1 MGPTQTPERD
11 KAVAAKPRASWWRG
25 FKAILFLATA
35 FYVGLAVGDGRI
47 AIPSIGGNQ
56 AVSKNLPATLD
67 YNEVNQIYK
76 SLKDNY
82 DGQLN
87 AEQLEDGLK
96 HGLATATKDPYTS
109 YFTPQEAKEFQE
121 QITNSFSGIGAQLGQ
136 DEEGNLEVVAPIEG
150 LPAEKAGI
158 KAKDL
163 IATINGESTSGMSV
177 DKAVS
182 KIRGPK
188 GTQVKLQVVR
198 NRAQSLNFTITRD
211 DIKLPSVK
219 TRTLEDNIGYIQ
231 ITDFSDD
238 TVDLVSKA
246 AKDFKAKNVK
256 GIVLDMRD
264 NPGGLLDAS
273 VKISDLWLP
282 SGKNILQEKRG
293 NNVVVQSYN
302 ADDGDDILKGVPTV
316 VLINGGSASASEI
329 TAGALRDNK
338 AAYVIG
344 EKSYGKGVV
353 QQLINFGDGSQLKVT
368 VASWYRPNGQNI
380 NKKGITPDKT
390 VKLTDKDVEADNDT
404 QLKAA
409 QDYLKK

>member
-1 MGPTQTPERD
+1 MGPTQTNEREPIVRE
-11 KAVAAKPRASWWRG
+11 KSRGSWWTK
-25 FKAILFLATA
+25 FKFVLFLVTA
-35 FYVGLAVGDGRI
+35 FYLGLAVGDGRI
-47 AIPSIGGNQ
+47 PLPSLGGNQ

-67 YNEVNQIYK
+67 YNGVNQLYK

-82 DGQLN
+82 DGQLT
-87 AEQLEDGLK
+87 AQQLEDGLK
-96 HGLATATKDPYTS
+96 HGLASSTKDPYTS
-109 YFTPQEAKEFQE
+109 YFTPAEAKEFKE

-150 LPAEKAGI
+150 LPADKAGLR
-158 KAKDL
+158 AKDL
-163 IATINGESTSGMSV
+163 IATINGESTTGMSV

-182 KIRGPK
+182 KIRGVK
-188 GTQVKLQVVR
+188 GSTVKLQVVR

-219 TRTLEDNIGYIQ
+219 SRTLENNVGYIQ

-238 TVDLVSKA
+238 TVDLVTKA
-246 AKDFKAKNVK
+246 AREFKEKNVK

-282 SGKNILQEKRG
+282 ANKNILQEKRG

-302 ADDGDDILKGVPTV
+302 ANDGDDVLKGVPTV
-316 VLINGGSASASEI
+316 ILINSGSASASEI
-329 TAGALRDNK
+329 TAGALRDNR

-390 VKLTDKDVEADNDT
+390 VKLTDKDLEANNDT

-409 QDYLKK
+409 EAYLNK